1 MVPEVKREPFIT
13 DVNGRQVL
21 VLKYVYLADVPVM
34 AVRRAPSPAPTSP
47 CAPPLEPPRSPCAR
61 SRELEGPARAAP
73 PACPMRPTAE
83 PLRAPMPPLK
93 FMDSGYLRSA
103 FEDVRNIGAN
113 MVKSQ

>member
-13 DVNGRQVL
+13 EVDGRQVL

-34 AVRRAPSPAPTSP
+34 AVRPASPGARAPEA
-47 CAPPLEPPRSPCAR
+47 PRSPCAR
-61 SRELEGPARAAP
+61 SRELEAPARAP
-73 PACPMRPTAE
+73 PACPLRQPPE